1 MKDQG
6 DPLKVPSHRTPFR
19 ADKRTTET
27 LPFHP
32 FDRTDFPVTAPQFP
46 AAWGQAPAQPAPQYP
61 PAAGG
66 YPAQAPPQQFAPP
79 APPMAPA
86 QQFTQGPPP
95 WQPPAPGYG
104 YPAPAPGYGPP
115 PQYDPYAAAAPQ
127 APTFT
132 PASGTLDD
140 YMNQKPAGAQYWK
153 FKQLGAVNIGMV
165 KRDLRDA
172 DVHQVSFNGQPVRRK
187 DGSISTEMVID
198 VPMVNADGTEAI
210 LEIKGHQRKAFEDVV
225 LAGSGG
231 ARRLPEGGSMIRATF
246 IRTEPSN
253 GGGSDKK
260 IIQWEYVPADRVQ
273 GGATPQS
280 QAPANGYPQQT
291 MQPVQANGHVDPA
304 MNYQAAAQQFAP
316 QQTAPAQQPV
326 APPTPP
332 SAQPPAPVPSPH
344 PSQDP
349 AYAAWLAQQAAASPG
364 SAYHQGPPAAPQQ
377 DLQYA
382 TPVPAA
388 QQYQQ
393 PAMQAPPAGAQGAPA
408 PAPYAPP
415 GMDPQ
420 AAQLFGNLL
429 GGAPAQ

>member
-1 MKDQG
+1 M
-6 DPLKVPSHRTPFR
+6 
-19 ADKRTTET
+19 
-27 LPFHP
+27 
-32 FDRTDFPVTAPQFP
+32 TAPQFP

-66 YPAQAPPQQFAPP
+66 YPTQAPPQQFQQLPP
-79 APPMAPA
+79 

-127 APTFT
+127 APAFT
-132 PASGTLDD
+132 PAAGTLDD

-198 VPMVNADGTEAI
+198 VPMVNQDGTEAI

-260 IIQWEYVPADRVQ
+260 IIQWEYVPAEQVQ

-280 QAPANGYPQQT
+280 QAPANGYQQAPA
-291 MQPVQANGHVDPA
+291 QP
-304 MNYQAAAQQFAP
+304 QQFAP
-316 QQTAPAQQPV
+316 QQTAPAQQPA

-332 SAQPPAPVPSPH
+332 SAQPPAPVPSPN
-344 PSQDP
+344 PAVAQYVQAGAAQDP

-364 SAYHQGPPAAPQQ
+364 SAHYQGAPTAPQQ
-377 DLQYA
+377 PDLQYA
-382 TPVPAA
+382 TPVPGP

-420 AAQLFGNLL
+420 AAAMFGNLL

>member
-1 MKDQG
+1 MTA
-6 DPLKVPSHRTPFR
+6 P
-19 ADKRTTET
+19 
-27 LPFHP
+27 
-32 FDRTDFPVTAPQFP
+32 APQFP
-46 AAWGQAPAQPAPQYP
+46 AAWGAQPPAPVQQQQF
-61 PAAGG
+61 PAPGG
-66 YPAQAPPQQFAPP
+66 YAPPQQFPAAPP
-79 APPMAPA
+79 AQYAPQPGYPA
-86 QQFTQGPPP
+86 QPPNP
-95 WQPPAPGYG
+95 YVGAQPFNAYGNPQAFGQPPA
-104 YPAPAPGYGPP
+104 
-115 PQYDPYAAAAPQ
+115 YDPYVQAQQYAPPQ
-127 APTFT
+127 PPTFT
-132 PASGTLDD
+132 PAAGTLDD

-165 KRDLRDA
+165 KRDLRDG

-198 VPMVNADGTEAI
+198 VPMVNQDGSESI

-225 LAGSGG
+225 QAGSGG

-246 IRTEPSN
+246 VRTEPSN

-260 IIQWEYVPADRVQ
+260 IIQWEYVPADQVQ
-273 GGATPQS
+273 GGAP
-280 QAPANGYPQQT
+280 QAPAQQPQQ
-291 MQPVQANGHVDPA
+291 P
-304 MNYQAAAQQFAP
+304 QFAP
-316 QQTAPAQQPV
+316 QQTAPAQQPA

-332 SAQPPAPVPSPH
+332 SAQPPAPVPSPN
-344 PSQDP
+344 PAVAQYVQAGAAQDP

-364 SAYHQGPPAAPQQ
+364 SAYYQGAPAAPQQ

-393 PAMQAPPAGAQGAPA
+393 PPMQAPPAGAQGAPA

-415 GMDPQ
+415 GMDPA
-420 AAQLFGNLL
+420 AAQMFGNLL